1 MALTLHDRPDEQR
14 LPLCPRCRLKSSVC
28 ICAEIPKIETGS
40 RVVLLIHSLE
50 LKKATS
56 SARLLRA
63 ALTNSEM
70 RVFGVRDSAFELDD
84 LAAQGRELLLLF
96 PDAGKPALSVETL
109 MDLSGPVTLLVPD
122 GTWQQGKKIASFA
135 SQHLKVRRI
144 GVPTQSASTYRLR
157 VSPRAERLSTF
168 EAVAR
173 ALGVIESLETQ
184 AQLEQLFAVWVE
196 RSLSM
201 RRRAQRNP

>member
-1 MALTLHDRPDEQR
+1 MALALHDRPEEQR
-14 LPLCPRCRLKSSVC
+14 LPLCPRCRLKNSLC
-28 ICAEIPKIETGS
+28 ICAEIPKIETRS
-40 RVVLLIHSLE
+40 KVVLLIHSLE

-63 ALTNSEM
+63 ALPNSEM
-70 RVFGVRDSAFELDD
+70 RVFGAPDSVFELSD
-84 LAAQGRELLLLF
+84 LATQGRELLLLF

-109 MDLSGPVTLLVPD
+109 AGLSAPITLLVPD

-144 GVPTQSASTYRLR
+144 GVPTESASTYRLR
-157 VSPRAERLSTF
+157 ASPRAERLSTF

-173 ALGVIESLETQ
+173 ALGVIESLETK
-184 AQLEQLFAVWVE
+184 AHLERIFALWVE

-201 RRRAQRNP
+201 RRRAQRKA